1 MRVFTAIV
9 ILIILKEGKNKMT
22 MYLRDQIREVSR
34 LILKAQEIKGY
45 NISNSIHT
53 TAQMNEHDYLDN
65 HLLLLV
71 EDLKKLRDNLIGEE
85 SRIQSNLW
93 QVNCYLQD
101 AVKQNNKNMNAH
113 VAKWESAKEGGKNA

>member
-1 MRVFTAIV
+1 
-9 ILIILKEGKNKMT
+9 MT
-22 MYLRDQIREVSR
+22 MYLRKQISEVSR

-53 TAQMNEHDYLDN
+53 TAQMHEHDYLDN

-71 EDLKKLRDNLIGEE
+71 DGLKKLRDNLIGEE

-101 AVKQNNKNMNAH
+101 AVKQNNKSMNTH
-113 VAKWESAKEGGKNA
+113 VAKWENAKEGGKKNA

>member
-1 MRVFTAIV
+1 MTIY
-9 ILIILKEGKNKMT
+9 LKE
-22 MYLRDQIREVSR
+22 QIREVSR

-71 EDLKKLRDNLIGEE
+71 EDLEKLRDNLIGEE

-113 VAKWESAKEGGKNA
+113 MAKWESAKEGGKNA